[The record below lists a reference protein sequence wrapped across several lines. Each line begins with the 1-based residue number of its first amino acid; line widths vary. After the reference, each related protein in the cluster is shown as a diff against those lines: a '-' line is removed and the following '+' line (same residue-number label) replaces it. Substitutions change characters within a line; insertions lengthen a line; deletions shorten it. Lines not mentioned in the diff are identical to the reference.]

1 MVRVSRGWLNGGC
14 VGRENL
20 TLPGDLLSYQASGL
34 VVGAWLESGRKELD
48 FFAGTLV
55 GCTGR
60 CIKIDTHSVPFL
72 EVCLL
77 HCISGAMFLLMLVSQ
92 CTVHPRSLAIW
103 ITLNERRGKKLVE
116 VAPYG
121 RYNQ

>member
-1 MVRVSRGWLNGGC
+1 
-14 VGRENL
+14 VGVLPEWFESAVAGSTVAVWVVKIL

-103 ITLNERRGKKLVE
+103 ITLN
-116 VAPYG
+116 
-121 RYNQ
+121 